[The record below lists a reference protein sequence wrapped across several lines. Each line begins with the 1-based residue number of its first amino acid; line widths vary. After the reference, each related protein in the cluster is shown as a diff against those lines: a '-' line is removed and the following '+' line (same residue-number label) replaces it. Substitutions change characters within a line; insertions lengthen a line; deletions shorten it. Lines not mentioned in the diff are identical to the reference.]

1 MRPLSREATSRSV
14 SGRRYGEHVPED
26 PEDCPPTTG
35 EWGALLSQPAREVR
49 HLERALV
56 PVQPGVYLWRRR
68 GVAVYV
74 GTASSLQGRLWS
86 KHLGAGLSLAG
97 SSLRRNVC
105 ELLFGIPP
113 TVTSNPDREKVTKPQ
128 AEAIRAWL
136 LDCDLAWQT
145 CETPAEAGLLETRLR
160 AAYMPPLNRI

>member
-1 MRPLSREATSRSV
+1 MVV
-14 SGRRYGEHVPED
+14 SGSRYGDQVHEAPA
-26 PEDCPPTTG
+26 PGPPTTG
-35 EWGALLSQPAREVR
+35 EWRTLLRRPAREVR
-49 HLERALV
+49 ALERALV
-56 PVQPGVYLWRRR
+56 PMQAGVYLWRR
-68 GVAVYV
+68 GDVVMYV
-74 GTASSLQGRLWS
+74 GTASSLRGRLWS

-128 AEAIRAWL
+128 AAAIREWL
-136 LDCDLAWQT
+136 LGCDLSWQT
-145 CETPAEAGLLETRLR
+145 CETPAEAGLLEARLR